1 MTRRIVRIRTLD
13 QVRRFLNVDEAPKL
27 QADSR
32 ESIYGFIRRTL
43 DRFEYHGL
51 RKRDKSL
58 IKTFLSRVTGFS
70 RAQLTRLIAQH
81 RETGTIQ
88 DRRSAARDRDGER
101 A

>member
-1 MTRRIVRIRTLD
+1 MRRITRIRTLD
-13 QVRRFLNVDEAPKL
+13 QVRRFLKVADAPML

-32 ESIYGFIRRTL
+32 ELIYKFIRKTL
-43 DRFEYHGL
+43 DRFDYHDL

-58 IKTFLSRVTGFS
+58 LKTFLATVTGFS

-81 RETGTIQ
+81 RETGAIR
-88 DRRSAARDRDGER
+88 DRRGTARNSRT

>member
-1 MTRRIVRIRTLD
+1 MRRITRIRTLD
-13 QVRRFLNVDEAPKL
+13 QVRRFLKVADTPML

-32 ESIYGFIRRTL
+32 ESIYEFICRTM
-43 DRFEYHGL
+43 DRFEYHDL

-58 IKTFLSRVTGFS
+58 LKTFLARVTGFS

-81 RETGTIQ
+81 RETGAIR
-88 DRRSAARDRDGER
+88 DRRGTARNSRT